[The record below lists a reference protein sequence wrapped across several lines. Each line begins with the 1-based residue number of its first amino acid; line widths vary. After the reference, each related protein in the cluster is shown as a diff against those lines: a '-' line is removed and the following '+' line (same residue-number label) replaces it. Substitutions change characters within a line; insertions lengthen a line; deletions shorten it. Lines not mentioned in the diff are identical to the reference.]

1 MFYKQMILILS
12 IVLSL
17 NLFAQ
22 EKSDGAID
30 NEMLKKLSASIK
42 MDNYT
47 KAMQNAVANNDITK
61 LAFNSDLLNKI
72 DKHFAHRIEIKGI
85 TDQKKT
91 GRCWLFTSLNV
102 LRPKVINKYNL
113 KEFEFS
119 ENYLFFY
126 DQLEKANL
134 FLEAI
139 LETKDEKIDSRKV
152 EWLFKN
158 AIGDGGVW
166 NMLVNLVDKYG
177 MVPKETMQES
187 YSSENTKMM
196 NRLLK
201 RKLREGGIN
210 IRTMYENGEKIDMLR
225 KEKEK
230 ILADVYRI
238 LIISLGTPPE
248 KFAWRYEDKDG
259 KISEAKEYTPVS
271 FYKEVIETELKNY
284 VMLMHDPAKEY
295 YKLYEVEYS
304 RNLYDGSNW
313 KYINVP
319 LEELKQY
326 AKNSILADESLYF
339 SCDVGKQLNREEG
352 FVADGLYDYESLFG
366 VKFDMNKKERIL
378 TFESGSTH
386 GMALVG
392 VDTTADGKTSKW
404 LLENS
409 WGKDSGF
416 EGFLIMTDDW
426 FDDYMFRLVIQKQFL
441 PAKVLDVLKQ
451 KPILLPPWDPMS

>member
-1 MFYKQMILILS
+1 MKLLLVLF
-12 IVLSL
+12 LSL
-17 NLFAQ
+17 IMFLNVFAQ
-22 EKSDGAID
+22 NKNDGAID
-30 NEMLKKLSASIK
+30 VEMIKRLDNSVK

-47 KAMQNAVANNDITK
+47 KAMQNAVSNNEISK
-61 LAFNSDLLNKI
+61 LAYNRGLVDKI
-72 DKHFAHRIEIKGI
+72 DEHFSHKIEIKGI
-85 TDQKKT
+85 TNQKKT
-91 GRCWLFTSLNV
+91 GRCWLFTGLNV
-102 LRPKVINKYNL
+102 LRPKVIKKYNL

-139 LETKDEKIDSRKV
+139 LETKEEKIDSRKV
-152 EWLFKN
+152 EWLFKHP
-158 AIGDGGVW
+158 IGDGGVW
-166 NMLVNLVDKYG
+166 NMMVDLVGKYG
-177 MVPKETMQES
+177 MVPKEAMQES

-196 NRLLK
+196 NRLIK

-210 IRTMYENGEKIDMLR
+210 LRNLYEKGKSLTDLR

-230 ILADVYRI
+230 ILTDVYRI
-238 LIISLGTPPE
+238 LVISLGTPPA
-248 KFAWRYEDKDG
+248 KFNWRYADKDG
-259 KISEAKEYTPVS
+259 KVNPAEEYTPMS
-271 FYKEVIETELKNY
+271 FYEEVIETELKSY
-284 VMLMHDPAKEY
+284 VMLMHDPAKEF

-304 RNLYDGSNW
+304 RNRYDGSNW

-319 LEELKQY
+319 LKKLKHF
-326 AKNSILADESLYF
+326 AKESIFSDESMYF
-339 SCDVGKQLNREEG
+339 SCDVGKQINRQKG
-352 FVADGLYDYESLFG
+352 IVAEGLYDYESLFG
-366 VKFDMNKKERIL
+366 VNFGMTKKERIQ

-416 EGFLIMTDDW
+416 KGFLIMTDDW
-426 FDDYMFRLVIQKQFL
+426 FDEYMFRLVIQKQFL
-441 PAKVLDVLKQ
+441 PVKVLDVLKQ